1 MRVTD
6 DVADETTPEG
16 DAVPAEQPTEQP
28 IAPLP
33 VPMRRIV
40 EIGMLVWLVAL
51 VVTLVVPSLHEGDRY
66 WWPQVCVAGIV
77 LGAIGWVYLRRGR
90 GNAKDA
96 G

>member
-1 MRVTD
+1 MTD
-6 DVADETTPEG
+6 QTRPDDPAPKAPE
-16 DAVPAEQPTEQP
+16 P

-51 VVTLVVPSLHEGDRY
+51 VVVLLVPSLHAGDRS
-66 WWPQVCVAGIV
+66 WWPQVCIAGLG
-77 LGAIGWVYLRRGR
+77 LGAIGWIYLWRGR
-90 GNAKDA
+90 GNAKGA

>member
-1 MRVTD
+1 VTD
-6 DVADETTPEG
+6 QTPPE
-16 DAVPAEQPTEQP
+16 DAAPSAEEP

-66 WWPQVCVAGIV
+66 WWPQVCIAGLG
-77 LGAIGWVYLRRGR
+77 LGAIGWLYLWRGR